1 MMVRMRGGLVLL
13 LAILLADV
21 ASAAVQLDPKT
32 GLWFP
37 PYATPKTYLK
47 RDPAHSYSG
56 DVKRAFAEN
65 PALADD
71 VCAAVMAQK
80 ESPSGDPSVRQYAM
94 MLRMTC
100 VSRAMG
106 ARDAH
111 DRNRHEMETRGGLAA
126 IFQEEETAIAS
137 IPREQRDAESAR
149 IFGEL
154 GDADKAD
161 TFLRRALRAIA
172 LDPAFTF
179 SAAELLINRNIL
191 PDGPARYSPG
201 DLGDFLEQLYRT
213 RVSTVRSDSAQWKG
227 SLPAVLLFRGKLAD
241 ARAAAMSWAGEAPP
255 DRIWYARSM
264 VAVIDVASGKESNFA
279 KLIADCGASS
289 KWIASH
295 EDEPPS
301 AYCESAL
308 SNLIIYALD
317 AQHERAPA
325 PLARAAFELAAM
337 QEHDWPIRLAL
348 VRAGG
353 GIDHAGA
360 KSRFEEMLADE
371 NAPGGARIDAVY
383 SLAKLALEH
392 EPALAAPLF
401 DCWLR
406 MHDVQI
412 PTLPEDAWSRL
423 AAMPEHLTVKSGDC
437 FAPGV
442 SSVDSLCVIRAL
454 ELRMNAAISAKQ
466 WSTARESIEKLLAL
480 MLTAEHPPTGPV
492 RYLLYTLASR
502 MLNDDAVAKDA
513 APIFGYLAA
522 QPHDSALELLLSQ
535 QRNDSKSANA
545 PWPAEKRAANGEANP
560 CERVPGHG
568 RD

>member
-1 MMVRMRGGLVLL
+1 MMVRMHGGLVLL
-13 LAILLADV
+13 LAILLTDV
-21 ASAAVQLDPKT
+21 ACAAVQLDPKT

-71 VCAAVMAQK
+71 VCAAVTAQK
-80 ESPSGDPSVRQYAM
+80 ESPSSDPSVRQYAT

-100 VSRAMG
+100 MSRAMG

-111 DRNRHEMETRGGLAA
+111 DRNRHEMETRGGLSA
-126 IFQEEETAIAS
+126 IFQEEEIAIAS

-154 GDADKAD
+154 GDAEKAD

-179 SAAELLINRNIL
+179 PAAELLINRNIL

-227 SLPAVLLFRGKLAD
+227 ALPAVLLFRGKLAD

-264 VAVIDVASGKESNFA
+264 VAVIDAASGKESNFA
-279 KLIADCGASS
+279 KLIAGCGASP

-295 EDEPPS
+295 EGEPPS

-317 AQHERAPA
+317 AQRDRAPA

-383 SLAKLALEH
+383 YLAKLALEH
-392 EPALAAPLF
+392 EPAAAAPLF

-406 MHDVQI
+406 MHDIQI
-412 PTLPEDAWSRL
+412 PALPDDAWSRL
-423 AAMPEHLTVKSGDC
+423 AAMPEHVTTKSSDC

-454 ELRMNAAISAKQ
+454 ELRMNAAIGAKQ

-480 MLTAEHPPTGPV
+480 MLTADHPPTGPV

-502 MLNDDAVAKDA
+502 MLNDAAVAKDA

-545 PWPAEKRAANGEANP
+545 PWPAEKHAANGDANP
-560 CERVPGHG
+560 CERVPGHR